1 MPIHDE
7 LGTRMKEF
15 YESVPKTKLMRR
27 TPVAIRIDLWVDWPF
42 EINDCEIDSLDW
54 SGVFIDDELNDIEK
68 SMAIIQQFIEQ
79 EEK

>member
-27 TPVAIRIDLWVDWPF
+27 TPVAIRI
-42 EINDCEIDSLDW
+42 
-54 SGVFIDDELNDIEK
+54 GELSQVYFTDQTN
-68 SMAIIQQFIEQ
+68 
-79 EEK
+79 

>member
-15 YESVPKTKLMRR
+15 YESVPKTKLMHR
-27 TPVAIRIDLWVDWPF
+27 TPVAIR
-42 EINDCEIDSLDW
+42 IDSLDW

-79 EEK
+79 EKK